1 MNPKLNLSWRQALS
15 SCVFAS
21 VTALVMPAVAAAP
34 SRPVSPDLSG
44 TYDCTGQDSQEGPYT
59 AVVTLT
65 SQSAHSVG
73 RHRAYDF
80 KMEVPGY
87 GTYLGQAVGAGA
99 QLAIHFALTDP
110 ATHDFGTGLAQV
122 FKRQGRLGFSKFYY
136 EPEFKGGN
144 HGTEECLRR

>member
-1 MNPKLNLSWRQALS
+1 MNPKLNHSWRLALS
-15 SCVFAS
+15 GGVL
-21 VTALVMPAVAAAP
+21 ALVGAWSLPAVAATP
-34 SRPVSPDLSG
+34 SRVGPTDLSG

-59 AVVTLT
+59 AVVTL
-65 SQSAHSVG
+65 SRQGAHSVG
-73 RHRAYDF
+73 RHQAYDF

-99 QLAIHFALTDP
+99 HLAIHFALTDP

-122 FKRQGRLGFSKFYY
+122 FKRHGKPGFSKFYY

>member
-1 MNPKLNLSWRQALS
+1 MTSTVFNAGRLALITSLWALACCSSAQA
-15 SCVFAS
+15 AS
-21 VTALVMPAVAAAP
+21 PAG
-34 SRPVSPDLSG
+34 SQTISPDLSG

-65 SQSAHSVG
+65 SQSAHSAG

-110 ATHDFGTGLAQV
+110 ATHDFGTGLARV

>member
-1 MNPKLNLSWRQALS
+1 MTSTVFNAGRLVLISSFWALACCGGVQA
-15 SCVFAS
+15 AS
-21 VTALVMPAVAAAP
+21 PGATQA
-34 SRPVSPDLSG
+34 SSPDLSG
-44 TYDCTGQDSQEGPYT
+44 TYDCTGLDSQEGPYT

-65 SQSAHSVG
+65 GQSAHSVG

-87 GTYLGQAVGAGA
+87 GTYLGQAVGAGT

-110 ATHDFGTGLAQV
+110 ATRDFGTGLAQV
-122 FKRQGRLGFSKFYY
+122 FKRHGKPGFSKFYY

>member
-1 MNPKLNLSWRQALS
+1 MNPKLNLFWRQALS
-15 SCVFAS
+15 SCFLAS
-21 VTALVMPAVAAAP
+21 VAGLAMPAQAASP
-34 SRPVSPDLSG
+34 SRLVTPDLSG
-44 TYDCTGQDSQEGPYT
+44 IYDCTGQDSQEGPYT

-65 SQSAHSVG
+65 GQSAHSVG
-73 RHRAYDF
+73 QHRSYDF

-87 GTYLGQAVGAGA
+87 GTYLGQAVGAGG

-122 FKRQGRLGFSKFYY
+122 FKRHGKPGFSKFYY